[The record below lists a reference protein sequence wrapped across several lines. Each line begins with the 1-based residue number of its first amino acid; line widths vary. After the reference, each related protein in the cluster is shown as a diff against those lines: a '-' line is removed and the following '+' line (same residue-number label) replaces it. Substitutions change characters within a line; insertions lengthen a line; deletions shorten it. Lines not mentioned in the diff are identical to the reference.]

1 MLRVTVDR
9 PLRDRRW
16 ISATLKWFAIAWT
29 VFAGGVVLLSNLMIV
44 NNAPSIMGLL
54 PYDTRDNLRVA
65 LLLAPGL
72 IAALLQLILE
82 RRRKSVLAKPVNNTG
97 A

>member
-1 MLRVTVDR
+1 M
-9 PLRDRRW
+9 RDRRW
-16 ISATLKWFAIAWT
+16 IYATVKWFAIAWT
-29 VFAGGVVLLSNLMIV
+29 VFAVGVVLLSNLMIV

-65 LLLAPGL
+65 LLLAPGAT
-72 IAALLQLILE
+72 AALLQLIME
-82 RRRKSVLAKPVNNTG
+82 RRRKSVLAKPINNTE